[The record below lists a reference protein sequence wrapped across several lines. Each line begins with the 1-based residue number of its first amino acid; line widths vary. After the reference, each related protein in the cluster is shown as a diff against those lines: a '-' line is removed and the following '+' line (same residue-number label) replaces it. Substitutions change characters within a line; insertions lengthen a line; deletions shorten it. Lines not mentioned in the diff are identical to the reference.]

1 MSKQSGV
8 SSLLAAAASFLVI
21 GMVAVGTPASAAPAS
36 GFSEE
41 DLAAPH
47 GSFVSTMPVPAG
59 IAKIA
64 YVAGKAPV
72 AFVNSEE
79 DLAAPHG
86 SFISTMPVPGE
97 VKVRVASASENDV
110 VDYDDLAQATLR
122 EAVAAALE

>member
-1 MSKQSGV
+1 MSKQSSV

-21 GMVAVGTPASAAPAS
+21 GMVAVGTPAQAA
-36 GFSEE
+36 SEE

-64 YVAGKAPV
+64 YVAKQHV
-72 AFVNSEE
+72 ASVNSEE

-86 SFISTMPVPGE
+86 SFVSTMPVPAE
-97 VKVRVASASENDV
+97 SRVRVASVSEDDV
-110 VDYDDLAQATLR
+110 VNYDDLAQATLR
-122 EAVAAALE
+122 QAVAAALE

>member
-8 SSLLAAAASFLVI
+8 SSLLAAVASFLVI
-21 GMVAVGTPASAAPAS
+21 GMVSVGASAA
-36 GFSEE
+36 SEE

-64 YVAGKAPV
+64 YVAGKDPV

-97 VKVRVASASENDV
+97 TKVRVAAMSEDDV
-110 VDYDDLAQATLR
+110 VSYDDLAQATLR